1 MIRLHIEELVLH
13 GFDPRDRHAIGDAV
27 RAELAA
33 VLAEH
38 PISKSAAVRVV
49 DGGEVHAGSVRE
61 AKPIGHAVANAVRGG
76 LPR

>member
-27 RAELAA
+27 RGELAA
-33 VLAEH
+33 LLAGQQ
-38 PISKSAAVRVV
+38 ISQSASVRSI
-49 DGGEVHAGSVRE
+49 DGGSIHTGSLRDT
-61 AKPIGHAVANAVRGG
+61 KPIGHAVANAVRGG

>member
-27 RAELAA
+27 RSELAA
-33 VLAEH
+33 VLAERH
-38 PISKSAAVRVV
+38 VSQSASVRLI
-49 DGGEVHAGSVRE
+49 DGGEVRAGSIRE
-61 AKPIGHAVANAVRGG
+61 TKPIGHAVANAVRGG